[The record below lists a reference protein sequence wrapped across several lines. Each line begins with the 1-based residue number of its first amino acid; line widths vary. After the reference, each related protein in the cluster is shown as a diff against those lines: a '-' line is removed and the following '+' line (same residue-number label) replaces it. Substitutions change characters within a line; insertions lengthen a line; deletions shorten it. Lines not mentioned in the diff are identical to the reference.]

1 MTALSPTSSPRTALV
16 IGATGAFGSHAAA
29 ALIGAGWRVRALARN
44 PEAAGIKAGARMPI
58 DWIAGDALDG
68 AAVMSAAAGAQLIV
82 HAANPPAYRNWKG
95 TVLPMIDN
103 TIAAAKAN
111 GARILLPG
119 TVYNYAPDAG
129 AEIAEEAAQR
139 PVTRKGA
146 IRVELERR
154 LRVASGEGARVLILR
169 AGDFFGPGDA
179 NSALDWML
187 LAGKS
192 RVNAVFV
199 PGRGVG
205 HAFAYLPDLARAAAA
220 LLERESELEDFVRFH
235 FAGHFIEPR
244 ELAAAV
250 RAATGQ
256 ARLPALPF
264 PWPLVAAMGPFDE
277 TMRELYEMR
286 YLWRR
291 PIGLAG
297 GKLAA
302 FLGEEPHTPLSVAVT
317 QVLDHKG
324 LLPGAVAG
332 TPRRYST
339 LGNTA
344 SSTSGVV

>member
-1 MTALSPTSSPRTALV
+1 MSTVSPAAARRTALV
-16 IGATGAFGSHAAA
+16 IGATGAFGSHTAA
-29 ALIGAGWRVRALARN
+29 ALIGAGWNVRALARD
-44 PEAAGIKAGARMPI
+44 PAAARLKAGQRMPI
-58 DWIAGDALDG
+58 EWVAGDALDI
-68 AAVMSAAAGAQLIV
+68 AAVMAAAAGAQLIV
-82 HAANPPAYRNWKG
+82 HAANPPAYRNWKS

-103 TIAAAKAN
+103 TIAAAKAQ

-129 AEIAEEAAQR
+129 AQIGEEAPQR

-154 LRVASGEGARVLILR
+154 LQVASTEGARVLILR

-199 PGRGVG
+199 PGRGAP

-220 LLERESELEDFVRFH
+220 LLEREAELEAFARFH
-235 FAGHFIEPR
+235 FAGHFIEPG
-244 ELAAAV
+244 ELVTAV
-250 RAATGQ
+250 REATGQ
-256 ARLPALPF
+256 PRLPALPF
-264 PWPLVAAMGPFDE
+264 PWPLVAAMGPVNE

-291 PIGLAG
+291 PIGVSG
-297 GKLAA
+297 RKLAA
-302 FLGEEPHTPLSVAVT
+302 FLGGQLHTPLTVAVT

-324 LLPGAVAG
+324 LLAGAARSG
-332 TPRRYST
+332 AKSYST
-339 LGNTA
+339 LGNTTP
-344 SSTSGVV
+344 STSGVV